1 VAQPAEVISHWHQS
15 IEGLSTSSQDFYAS
29 IEKALQVKEAPG
41 LRLGRS
47 VTSEGGVL
55 SAQREYLS
63 VGYQRFT
70 FEICGAPFGKDF
82 FFSWWLTKRSPSASA
97 FWGLLILIGLPILT
111 LMLFATVGFF
121 KTLLFSL
128 IALIAMILVLRHFL
142 TQGSIL
148 VEDALLA
155 MPIIGFLYQRF
166 ARPVTYYSEDT
177 RLMFEDTVHRTVV
190 QIVEGLLT
198 LNKLPALTPEKTK
211 PQSRSAVV

>member
-1 VAQPAEVISHWHQS
+1 MAQPSEIISHWHQS
-15 IEGLSTSSQDFYAS
+15 IEGLSTSSQDFYAAV
-29 IEKALQVKEAPG
+29 ERALQEKEAPG
-41 LRLGRS
+41 LRLARS

-82 FFSWWLTKRSPSASA
+82 FFSWWLTRRSPSASA
-97 FWGLLILIGLPILT
+97 FWGLLVLIGLPILV
-111 LMLFATVGFF
+111 LMLFATIGFF

-128 IALIAMILVLRHFL
+128 LALVAMALVLRHFL

-148 VEDALLA
+148 VEDATLA
-155 MPIIGFLYQRF
+155 LPIIGFLYQRL

-177 RLMFEDTVHRTVV
+177 RLMFEDTVHRTVI

-198 LNKLPALTPEKTK
+198 LNKLPALAPEKTK
-211 PQSRSAVV
+211 PQSRSALG

>member
-1 VAQPAEVISHWHQS
+1 MAQSAEVISHWHQS

-29 IEKALQVKEAPG
+29 IEKALQGKEAPG
-41 LRLGRS
+41 LRLARL

-82 FFSWWLTKRSPSASA
+82 FFSWWLIKRSPSISA
-97 FWGLLILIGLPILT
+97 LWGLLILIGLPILI

-121 KTLLFSL
+121 KTLLLSL
-128 IALIAMILVLRHFL
+128 IALVAMVLVLRHFL
-142 TQGSIL
+142 SQGSVL
-148 VEDALLA
+148 VEDAILA
-155 MPIIGFLYQRF
+155 MPIIGLLYQRL

-177 RLMFEDTVHRTVV
+177 RLMFENTVHRTVV

-198 LNKLPALTPEKTK
+198 LNKLPALAPEKTK
-211 PQSRSAVV
+211 PQSRSVLG